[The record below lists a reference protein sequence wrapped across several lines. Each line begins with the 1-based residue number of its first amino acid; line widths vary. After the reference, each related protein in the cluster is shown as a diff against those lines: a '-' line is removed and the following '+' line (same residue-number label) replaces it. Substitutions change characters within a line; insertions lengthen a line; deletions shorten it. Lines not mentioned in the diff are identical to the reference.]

1 MRLKQPFMISGR
13 LLPALPIGEG
23 TLSYDYETFVFYLD
37 TPEFEYVIDKY
48 KPGLGAKNNVQRAF
62 EDVLDFISIAI
73 DEACRSHSE
82 GEEPEYDL
90 FPKHVVDWFT
100 LNEAEIG
107 ELIFLI
113 NDEELI
119 S

>member
-1 MRLKQPFMISGR
+1 MLLKQPFMISSR
-13 LLPALPIGEG
+13 LLPALPIDEG
-23 TLSYDYETFVFYLD
+23 TLSYDYEAFVFYLD
-37 TPEFEYVIDKY
+37 TPEFDYVIDKY
-48 KPGLGAKNNVQRAF
+48 RPSLIAKRDIQQAF
-62 EDVLDFISIAI
+62 EDILDFINIAI
-73 DEACRSHSE
+73 DEARNSQRD
-82 GEEPEYDL
+82 GDEPEYDL

-113 NDEELI
+113 QDEELI